1 MGKTQNHALA
11 GGRGGLSKKPVDSY
25 QNESI
30 LRERCK
36 LPQNRFS
43 IPNGNGPTR
52 AAQNESFL
60 CLLSFSKERRFRKG
74 AGPKGAEG
82 G

>member
-1 MGKTQNHALA
+1 MEHSMPL
-11 GGRGGLSKKPVDSY
+11 GLSKKPVDSY

-30 LRERCK
+30 LREECR
-36 LPQNRFS
+36 LPQDRFS
-43 IPNGNGPTR
+43 IPNGNGPAR

-74 AGPKGAEG
+74 AG
-82 G
+82 